1 MMSELHV
8 VYLSSPCSGVTVLK
22 YMEIARNHAND
33 VQICN
38 AESTVRTNRDLRHE
52 RSLLENV

>member
-8 VYLSSPCSGVTVLK
+8 VCLSFPCSGVTVLK
-22 YMEIARNHAND
+22 NIEIARNHAND

-38 AESTVRTNRDLRHE
+38 AESTVRTYKDLRHE
-52 RSLLENV
+52 SFA